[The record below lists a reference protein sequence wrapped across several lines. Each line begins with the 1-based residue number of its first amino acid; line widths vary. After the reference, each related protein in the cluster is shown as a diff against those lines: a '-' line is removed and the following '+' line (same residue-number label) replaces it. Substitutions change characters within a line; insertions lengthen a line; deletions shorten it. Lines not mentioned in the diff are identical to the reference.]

1 MRILVVSMHYAPE
14 AAGNAPYVTDL
25 AEHLARMGNDVHVLT
40 GMPCYPRWRVH
51 REYRHVMW
59 RRERVNGVT
68 LYRRRQY
75 VPRSPS
81 ALHRALS
88 EATARATGS
97 IVATAVATAVA
108 PDVVVGVVPTLSD
121 GLVAASIARRRGTPY
136 GLVFQDLVSVGAS
149 QSGVAS
155 HRVTPL
161 LTRLERHM
169 VSGVAAVGIVADGF
183 RPHIEALGVPA
194 DRIFRLRNWNR
205 LNPSTRDPRV
215 TRRVLQLPEDA
226 VICLHAG
233 NMGAKQALENVI
245 ECARLAQARSPR
257 LLFVLMGDGNQRAA
271 LARLVE
277 RYRLRNMRLM
287 DPQPNDAYSNVLRAA
302 DILILN
308 QRHTL
313 TDMALPSKL
322 TAYFAA
328 GRPIVAAVRSESEA
342 ALEVRAARAGVT
354 CAPQDP
360 RGMLRALEDL
370 VDDPSLRGQL
380 GASGA
385 RYCGTHLESASVLSR
400 WAKFVESLAGGPD
413 RLPVSSASP
422 SSTDQELELPH
433 GTA

>member
-25 AEHLARMGNDVHVLT
+25 AQYLARLGNDVHVLT
-40 GMPCYPRWRVH
+40 GMPCYPHWRVH
-51 REYRHVMW
+51 RKYRHMMW

-68 LYRRRQY
+68 VHRRRQY
-75 VPRSPS
+75 VPRNPS
-81 ALHRALS
+81 ALRRALS

-97 IVATAVATAVA
+97 VVATAVAA
-108 PDVVVGVVPTLSD
+108 DVVVGVVPTVAD

-161 LTRLERHM
+161 LTLLERHM
-169 VSGVAAVGIVADGF
+169 VSRAAAVGIVADGF
-183 RPHIEALGVPA
+183 RPQIEALGVPG
-194 DRIFRLRNWNR
+194 DRILRLRNWNR
-205 LNPSTRDPRV
+205 LGPSTRDPRV
-215 TRRVLQLPEDA
+215 TRRLLQFPEDA
-226 VICLHAG
+226 VVCLHAG

-245 ECARLAQARSPR
+245 ECARLAQAHAPR
-257 LLFVLMGDGNQRAA
+257 LLFVLMGDGNQRAG

-277 RYRLRNMRLM
+277 RYRLRNIRLI
-287 DPQPNDAYSNVLRAA
+287 DPQPNDAYSNILRAA
-302 DILILN
+302 DILVLN

-342 ALEVRAARAGVT
+342 ALEVQAARAGMI
-354 CAPQDP
+354 CAPEDP
-360 RGMLRALEDL
+360 AAMLHALEDL
-370 VDDPSLRGQL
+370 AGDPSLREQL
-380 GASGA
+380 GAGGA
-385 RYCGTHLESASVLSR
+385 RYCEAHLKSQSVLPR
-400 WAKFVESLAGGPD
+400 WASFVESLAGGPD
-413 RLPVSSASP
+413 RRLVSTSWP
-422 SSTDQELELPH
+422 SSTD
-433 GTA
+433 

>member
-25 AEHLARMGNDVHVLT
+25 AEHLARVGHDVHVLT
-40 GMPCYPRWRVH
+40 GMPCYPRWRVD

-68 LYRRRQY
+68 VHRRRQY
-75 VPRSPS
+75 VPRRPS
-81 ALHRALS
+81 ALRRALS
-88 EATARATGS
+88 EASARATGS
-97 IVATAVATAVA
+97 VAATAVAA
-108 PDVVVGVVPTLSD
+108 DVIVGVVPTMAD

-149 QSGVAS
+149 QSGAAS

-169 VSGVAAVGIVADGF
+169 VSRAAAVGVVAEGF
-183 RPHIEALGVPA
+183 RPHLEALGVPA
-194 DRIFRLRNWNR
+194 DRVRRLRNWNR
-205 LNPSTRDPRV
+205 LGPSTRDPRV
-215 TRRVLQLPEDA
+215 TRRLLQLPEDA
-226 VICLHAG
+226 VVCLHAG
-233 NMGAKQALENVI
+233 NMGSKQALENVV

-271 LARLVE
+271 LTGLVE
-277 RYRLRNMRLM
+277 RYQLQNTRLM
-287 DPQPNDAYSNVLRAA
+287 DPQPDDAYSDVLRAA

-308 QRHTL
+308 QRRTL

-328 GRPIVAAVRSESEA
+328 SRPIVAAVRSESEA
-342 ALEVRAARAGVT
+342 ALEMRAARAGVM

-360 RGMLRALEDL
+360 AGMLRALEDL
-370 VDDPSLRGQL
+370 AGDPSLRERL
-380 GASGA
+380 GSNGA
-385 RYCGTHLESASVLSR
+385 RYCGANLEPPIVLPQWAS
-400 WAKFVESLAGGPD
+400 FVESLAAGPD
-413 RLPVSSASP
+413 RPVVSCPSPYSA
-422 SSTDQELELPH
+422 DLRV
-433 GTA
+433 